1 MEFDKKKILTKEGKE
16 DTFSSTGREVR
27 FFSSSSSSSSSSST
41 TTSDDD
47 RNRLAA
53 H

>member
-27 FFSSSSSSSSSSST
+27 FFSSSSSSSSTTT